1 MLFKTIY
8 LNGCSFMWGVG
19 HSNPPVFKYFDET
32 KNIDTSH
39 GEHFNGKTLFNNYDW
54 VRQDTNISGR
64 LKKHYEGLPLID
76 ESIYGGSLQR
86 VVRKTYNW
94 IFNNDKQAKETLFIL
109 EWPIGVRNE
118 MYIPLQ
124 KRYINYTANFDN
136 FDNIDP
142 YLHRLMINEIAPNF
156 FAEDVAF
163 IEDLQA
169 LVGLVSYIKNIGG
182 TYLLLLDEFP
192 FDKIPEQTTSYVSKH
207 QIKNILNNI
216 IVPNAVVFEKDG
228 KKTRSMIEY
237 YREYEEAT
245 FTIDTM
251 GELVDDHNSIRASKL
266 ITEQIIK
273 NINEL
278 S

>member
-19 HSNPPVFKYFDET
+19 HSNPSVFKYFEET
-32 KNIDTSH
+32 KDINTSH
-39 GEHFNGKTLFNNYDW
+39 GEHFTGKTLFNNYDW

-64 LKKHYEGLPLID
+64 LKKHYGDLPLID

-86 VVRKTYNW
+86 VIRKTYNW

-109 EWPIGVRNE
+109 EWPIGIRNE

-124 KRYINYTANFDN
+124 KRYVNYTANFDN

-163 IEDLQA
+163 LEDLQA
-169 LVGLVSYIKNIGG
+169 FVGLISYIKSIGG

-192 FDKIPEQTTSYVSKH
+192 FDKIPEQTTNYVNKH
-207 QIKNILNNI
+207 QIKNILNSVI
-216 IVPNAVVFEKDG
+216 IPNAVIFEKDG
-228 KKTRSMIEY
+228 KKTHSMIEY

>member
-19 HSNPPVFKYFDET
+19 HSNPSVFKYFEET
-32 KNIDTSH
+32 KDINTSH
-39 GEHFNGKTLFNNYDW
+39 GEHFIGKTLFNNYDW

-64 LKKHYEGLPLID
+64 LKKHYEGLTLID
-76 ESIYGGSLQR
+76 ESIYGSSLKR

-124 KRYINYTANFDN
+124 KRYVNYTANFDN
-136 FDNIDP
+136 FDNIDS

-207 QIKNILNNI
+207 QIKNILNNVI
-216 IVPNAVVFEKDG
+216 IPNAVVFEKDG

-245 FTIDTM
+245 FTIDTI
-251 GELVDDHNSIRASKL
+251 GELEDDHNSIRASKL

-278 S
+278 N

>member
-1 MLFKTIY
+1 MQFKTIY

-19 HSNPPVFKYFDET
+19 HSNPSVFKYFDET
-32 KNIDTSH
+32 KNIDVSH

-124 KRYINYTANFDN
+124 KRYVNYTANFDN

-156 FAEDVAF
+156 FADGVAF
-163 IEDLQA
+163 LEDLQA
-169 LVGLVSYIKNIGG
+169 LVGLLSYIKSIGG
-182 TYLLLLDEFP
+182 TYLILLDEFP
-192 FDKIPEQTTSYVSKH
+192 FDKISEETVSYVNKH
-207 QIKNILNNI
+207 QIKNILNNT

-278 S
+278 N

>member
-1 MLFKTIY
+1 MQFKTIY

-19 HSNPPVFKYFDET
+19 HSNPLVFKYFEET
-32 KNIDTSH
+32 KNIDASH

-169 LVGLVSYIKNIGG
+169 LVGLLSYIKNIGG

-207 QIKNILNNI
+207 QIKNILNNV
-216 IVPNAVVFEKDG
+216 IVPNAVIFEKDG

-251 GELVDDHNSIRASKL
+251 GELIDDHNSIRASKL

>member
-1 MLFKTIY
+1 MASLCNYSTHF
-8 LNGCSFMWGVG
+8 LN
-19 HSNPPVFKYFDET
+19 
-32 KNIDTSH
+32 SH
-39 GEHFNGKTLFNNYDW
+39 HFAAC
-54 VRQDTNISGR
+54 
-64 LKKHYEGLPLID
+64 
-76 ESIYGGSLQR
+76 
-86 VVRKTYNW
+86 KTYNW

-109 EWPIGVRNE
+109 EWPIGIRNE

-124 KRYINYTANFDN
+124 KRYVNYTANFDN

-156 FAEDVAF
+156 FADGVAF
-163 IEDLQA
+163 LEDLQA
-169 LVGLVSYIKNIGG
+169 FVGLLAYIKNIGG
-182 TYLLLLDEFP
+182 KYLLLLDEFP
-192 FDKIPEQTTSYVSKH
+192 FDNISDETINYVSKH
-207 QIKNILNNI
+207 QIKNTLNNI

-251 GELVDDHNSIRASKL
+251 GELIDDHNSIRASKL

>member
-216 IVPNAVVFEKDG
+216 VVPNAVVFEKDG

>member
-19 HSNPPVFKYFDET
+19 HSNPSVFKYFDET
-32 KNIDTSH
+32 KNIDASH

-64 LKKHYEGLPLID
+64 LKKYYEGLPLID
-76 ESIYGGSLQR
+76 DSIYGGSLKR

-124 KRYINYTANFDN
+124 KRYVNYTANFDN

-169 LVGLVSYIKNIGG
+169 LVGLLSYIKNIGG

-192 FDKIPEQTTSYVSKH
+192 FDKISEQTTSYVSKH

-216 IVPNAVVFEKDG
+216 IVPNAVIFEKDG

-278 S
+278 N

>member
-1 MLFKTIY
+1 MQFKTIY

-19 HSNPPVFKYFDET
+19 HSNPSVFKYFEET
-32 KNIDTSH
+32 KNIDASY

-54 VRQDTNISGR
+54 VRHDTNISGR
-64 LKKHYEGLPLID
+64 LKKYYGELPLID

-86 VVRKTYNW
+86 VIRKTYNW

-124 KRYINYTANFDN
+124 KRYVNYTANFDN

-156 FAEDVAF
+156 FADGVAF
-163 IEDLQA
+163 LEDLQA
-169 LVGLVSYIKNIGG
+169 FVGLLAYIKSIGG

-192 FDKIPEQTTSYVSKH
+192 FDNISDETIKYVSKH
-207 QIKNILNNI
+207 QIKNILNNVCI
-216 IVPNAVVFEKDG
+216 PNAVVFEKDG

-237 YREYEEAT
+237 YREYEQAT

-251 GELVDDHNSIRASKL
+251 GELIDDHNSIRASRL

-278 S
+278 T

>member
-1 MLFKTIY
+1 MQFKTIY

-19 HSNPPVFKYFDET
+19 HSNPSVFKYFEET
-32 KNIDTSH
+32 KHIDASH

-54 VRQDTNISGR
+54 VRQDVNISGR
-64 LKKHYEGLPLID
+64 LKKHYDGLALID
-76 ESIYGGSLQR
+76 ESIYGGSLKR

-124 KRYINYTANFDN
+124 KRYVNYTANFDN

-156 FAEDVAF
+156 FADGVAF
-163 IEDLQA
+163 LEDLQA
-169 LVGLVSYIKNIGG
+169 FVGLLSYIKSIGAN
-182 TYLLLLDEFP
+182 YLILLDEFP
-192 FDKIPEQTTSYVSKH
+192 FDNIPDETISYVNKH

-216 IVPNAVVFEKDG
+216 IVPNAVIFEKDG

-237 YREYEEAT
+237 YREFENAT
-245 FTIDTM
+245 FTLDTM
-251 GELVDDHNSIRASKL
+251 GELIDDHNSIRASKL

-278 S
+278 T

>member
-1 MLFKTIY
+1 
-8 LNGCSFMWGVG
+8 MWGVG
-19 HSNPPVFKYFDET
+19 HSNPSVFKYFDET
-32 KNIDTSH
+32 KNIDASH

-76 ESIYGGSLQR
+76 DSIYGGSLKR

-124 KRYINYTANFDN
+124 KRYVNYTANFDN

-169 LVGLVSYIKNIGG
+169 LVGLLSYIKNIGG

-192 FDKIPEQTTSYVSKH
+192 FDKISEQTTSYVSKH

-216 IVPNAVVFEKDG
+216 IVPNAVIFEKDG
-228 KKTRSMIEY
+228 RKTRSMIEY

-278 S
+278 N